1 MAGGLSTQNFMSGLA
16 QGYSLADAAKTNK
29 QSREMNDRRMQM
41 AEDSHAKS
49 MEATDMQL
57 NENRKKQLLTD
68 FSTETRR
75 MYETGEKPTPEF
87 YEKYKGLGIAKL
99 ADPERR
105 AGMKQAGLT
114 MMEAIDNNDFT
125 NPAILDAGNTLLKD
139 QLAARTAKDG
149 LGRRISGIR
158 QMKDGRMAIELTVTG
173 KDGKEYKAP
182 MTRGGTSDN
191 SDSVILID
199 ENKFKEMTTAALHQ
213 AEAAHLVDKA
223 GDDPKAFAD
232 AMHFIAT
239 GQRLT
244 AKPDYEYREGYDGK
258 GNKTL
263 YQIDKR
269 TGASKQIGGAAAAK
283 LSESER
289 KASLVN
295 MSDYMRESAKIAS
308 STDFTS
314 NEDRAAAQA
323 RLDQAYTVQ
332 YGATPEQIRSVQYGK
347 QLKGDYGPL
356 TVQELSE
363 GVAAMNSINP
373 VSLANVDNTTLDQP
387 TPKPNPE
394 IPPPPTPVSNEDQ
407 QLADLDAKSMDPSY
421 PNNARD
427 KFAKQAEAIRAA
439 KVARNKPQ
447 APPEPMSKSEL
458 FDRNMADLQSQ
469 LSNSTPEQA
478 AAIVKKMA
486 DLATRNNNSSGASL
500 ADLAS
505 F

>member
-57 NENRKKQLLTD
+57 NENRNKQLLTD
-68 FSTETRR
+68 LTAQVR
-75 MYETGEKPTPEF
+75 MSYETGEKLPDDF
-87 YEKYKGLGIAKL
+87 YEKGKPFGLNKL
-99 ADPERR
+99 ADQERR

-125 NPAILDAGNTLLKD
+125 DPAILDAGNTLLQD
-139 QLAARTAKDG
+139 QFAARTAKDG
-149 LGRRISGIR
+149 LGRRMSGIR

-199 ENKFKEMTTAALHQ
+199 ENKFKEMTTAALNQ

-223 GDDPKAFAD
+223 GDDPKALANS
-232 AMHFIAT
+232 INYILT
-239 GQRLT
+239 GQYLT
-244 AKPDYEYREGYDGK
+244 AKPEYTYQKAFDEQGRETVFRVDQA
-258 GNKTL
+258 GNKEQFGGSKAPTL
-263 YQIDKR
+263 SD
-269 TGASKQIGGAAAAK
+269 A
-283 LSESER
+283 ER
-289 KASLVN
+289 KASIVN
-295 MSDYMRESAKIAS
+295 MSDYMTERAKIAS

-314 NEDRAAAQA
+314 KEDRAAAQA

-332 YGATPEQIRSVQYGK
+332 YGAPIEQILSAID
-347 QLKGDYGPL
+347 LKRQRADYSPL
-356 TVQELSE
+356 TVEELNAHMA
-363 GVAAMNSINP
+363 GVQRRSRETNNSTTKTLADINNPATTTGVSAQSSAMS
-373 VSLANVDNTTLDQP
+373 D
-387 TPKPNPE
+387 
-394 IPPPPTPVSNEDQ
+394 EDQ